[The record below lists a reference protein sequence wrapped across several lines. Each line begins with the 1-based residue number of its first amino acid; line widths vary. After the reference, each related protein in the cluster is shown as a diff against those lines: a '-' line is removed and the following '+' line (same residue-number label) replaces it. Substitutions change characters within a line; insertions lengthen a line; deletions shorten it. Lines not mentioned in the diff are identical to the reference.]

1 MADETAEDI
10 TETAGDS
17 QEEIST
23 ESEVESSS
31 TDSTLISEEETAEQK
46 TDDVADAESDD
57 TDSDGEAESIG
68 YDDLVMPEGMPI
80 DENMLGEFKGIAA
93 EMNDGKGLSKE
104 DAQKLI
110 DFRAK
115 SVKDSIGEWET

>member
-57 TDSDGEAESIG
+57 TDSDGEAEPID
-68 YDDLVMPEGMPI
+68 YNDLVMPEGMDI
-80 DENMLGEFKGIAA
+80 DENMLGEFKEIA
-93 EMNDGKGLSKE
+93 
-104 DAQKLI
+104 
-110 DFRAK
+110 
-115 SVKDSIGEWET
+115 T